1 VTGTGEEQPETFE
14 ATESDDRAKASNPNE
29 SGSSPAALA
38 HRFQAWRESARAR
51 PVVNR
56 AYRIGVGVVGG
67 AIVIGGLA
75 LVPLPGPGWVIV
87 FLGLAV
93 LATEFVWADRLETFA
108 RNQVKAWTAW
118 LGGQALWVRI
128 AIGLSTLVV
137 VLGALYGVFA
147 IAGVPGWLPESWVA
161 GVPGW

>member
-1 VTGTGEEQPETFE
+1 M
-14 ATESDDRAKASNPNE
+14 A
-29 SGSSPAALA
+29 
-38 HRFQAWRESARAR
+38 
-51 PVVNR
+51 NR
-56 AYRIGVGVVGG
+56 AYRVGVGVVGG

-128 AIGLSTLVV
+128 AFGLGTAIV
-137 VLGALYGVFA
+137 VLGALYGLFA
-147 IAGVPGWLPESWVA
+147 IVGAPGWLPDSWVDR
-161 GVPGW
+161 VPGW

>member
-1 VTGTGEEQPETFE
+1 VNGTGEEQSETSD
-14 ATESDDRAKASNPNE
+14 ATNSDRGTKASKQND
-29 SGSSPAALA
+29 SGASPAALA
-38 HRFQAWRESARAR
+38 HRFEVWRESVRAR
-51 PVVNR
+51 PMANR
-56 AYRIGVGVVGG
+56 AYRVVVGVVGG

-118 LGGQALWVRI
+118 LGGQALWVRVAFGLGT
-128 AIGLSTLVV
+128 AIV
-137 VLGALYGVFA
+137 VLGALYGLFA
-147 IAGVPGWLPESWVA
+147 IVGAPGWLPDSWVDR
-161 GVPGW
+161 VPGW